1 MGIFSDY
8 LLVSDFDLTITDQ
21 EDRVPP
27 ANLQAVADFVAQG
40 GAFTVATGRSV
51 PMALSR
57 LRDFPLT
64 APLITF
70 NGAVCSEPTT
80 GECLWS
86 EPLPADYVDLFRP
99 YQSQDGPYCLE
110 LQALEGHYVFHHD
123 DHREQY
129 LLRHQVPVLRAP
141 WDQVPGPVYKL
152 SLYTPGK
159 RLFATAYGSETALYF
174 ERLAREFRTL
184 GGGRYDAINSRP
196 GIVEVQ
202 SAACSKGKS
211 ARRLASLLGRRVL
224 VCVGDSMNDL
234 SMLEEADL
242 GFCTGDCDPSLPRP
256 GLRQTVPCG
265 EGALAGVIE
274 QLMAETR

>member
-57 LRDFPLT
+57 LRDFPRT

-123 DHREQY
+123 DHREQ
-129 LLRHQVPVLRAP
+129 
-141 WDQVPGPVYKL
+141 
-152 SLYTPGK
+152 
-159 RLFATAYGSETALYF
+159 
-174 ERLAREFRTL
+174 
-184 GGGRYDAINSRP
+184 
-196 GIVEVQ
+196 
-202 SAACSKGKS
+202 
-211 ARRLASLLGRRVL
+211 
-224 VCVGDSMNDL
+224 
-234 SMLEEADL
+234 
-242 GFCTGDCDPSLPRP
+242 
-256 GLRQTVPCG
+256 
-265 EGALAGVIE
+265 
-274 QLMAETR
+274 